1 MRRCGLSRLIYLVE
15 GNTAHATLGR
25 GKSIPFAMIAS
36 QVSRSGVGCAAAVVG
51 LTPPPGSLSVCVRVC
66 ACVRACVYA
75 CVGGVCVLGNPRAHA
90 TYKREVH
97 EL

>member
-51 LTPPPGSLSVCVRVC
+51 LTHPAGSLCVCVRVC
-66 ACVRACVYA
+66 ACVRACVRTLA
-75 CVGGVCVLGNPRAHA
+75 RSPDFFGHVCAAHDIGGWH
-90 TYKREVH
+90 H
-97 EL
+97 